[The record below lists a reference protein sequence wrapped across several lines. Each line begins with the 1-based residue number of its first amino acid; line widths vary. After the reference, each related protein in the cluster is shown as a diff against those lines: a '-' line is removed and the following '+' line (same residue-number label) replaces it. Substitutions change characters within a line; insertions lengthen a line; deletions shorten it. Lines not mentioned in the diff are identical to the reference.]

1 MSLARVIT
9 CAIIIVVGVNCK
21 SNQNESVISYL
32 QKYGYL
38 DNNNNGAQR
47 FLSSYN
53 TTQELHRAILLF
65 QEFYRLPGDG
75 ELNEETLNRM
85 RKPRCG
91 VEDISER
98 TFAPLS
104 NKWPKKHLKWNFHLT
119 NNLILNTT
127 RAAFDLWAANSSLTF
142 ERDSLNPDILISFRE
157 GRHTMLHSQRNELC
171 TASFK
176 GPHGDLAHA
185 FFPTGEPNY
194 VSEVHVDKA
203 ETWHIQLNKHPP
215 GTYNLLQTLTHKI
228 GHALDLPH
236 SFREDSVMYAYVPN
250 NIFPVQLSLEDIL
263 SIQHLYGAKEN
274 VNFPK
279 LATTTPTTPTTPTTT
294 TTTTTTTTK
303 DVEMDLC
310 TLRNVDTVLIT
321 NGRLY
326 ISHERYMWSID
337 IDGKTYKKPLLLTNY
352 MKFLPK
358 NFTRLTAAYQTPSG
372 NIVLFAG
379 NMSYMITYP
388 RLTLV
393 LNWPR
398 PYTDLGL
405 PDANAK
411 INAVLNT
418 NEGRTFIIYNDN
430 FVGEIDDCSMNIVRF
445 YHIDMIFPGI
455 PHNVSSAFRYIDGN
469 LYFIS
474 KNRFYRFNEF
484 TKTVTASGKLDLGI
498 IGITFPREGLMM
510 QLRDLLSR
518 FVRINSRETLNR
530 EEEK

>member
-1 MSLARVIT
+1 M
-9 CAIIIVVGVNCK
+9 AICNDGV
-21 SNQNESVISYL
+21 
-32 QKYGYL
+32 
-38 DNNNNGAQR
+38 QR
-47 FLSSYN
+47 FSSSSSSDN
-53 TTQELHRAILLF
+53 TTQELHRAISLF
-65 QEFYRLPGDG
+65 QEVYQLPGDG

-85 RKPRCG
+85 RQPRCG

-104 NKWPKKHLKWNFHLT
+104 NKWPKKHLKWNFHLA
-119 NNLILNTT
+119 NEWILKTA

-142 ERDSLNPDILISFRE
+142 ERNSLNPDILISFRE
-157 GRHTMLHSQRNELC
+157 GRHTMLHFLRNELC
-171 TASFK
+171 SASFK
-176 GPHGDLAHA
+176 GPHGDVAHA

-203 ETWHIQLNKHPP
+203 ETWHIQLNKNPP
-215 GTYNLLQTLTHKI
+215 GTYNLLQTLTHEI
-228 GHALDLPH
+228 GHFLGLAH
-236 SFREDSVMYAYVPN
+236 SFRKDSVMYGYVPDDM
-250 NIFPVQLSLEDIL
+250 FPVQLSLEDVL

-274 VNFPK
+274 AKIPK
-279 LATTTPTTPTTPTTT
+279 LATTTTTPTTT
-294 TTTTTTTTK
+294 TTTTTTTTIATTTK
-303 DVEMDLC
+303 DVETNLC
-310 TLRNVDTVLIT
+310 TLRNVDTVLIM
-321 NGRLY
+321 NGRVY
-326 ISHERYMWSID
+326 ISRDRYMWSID

-388 RLTLV
+388 RVKLMST
-393 LNWPR
+393 WPR
-398 PYTDLGL
+398 SYTDLGL

-418 NEGRTFIIYNDN
+418 NEGRTFVIYNNN
-430 FVGEIDDCSMNIVRF
+430 FVSEIDDCSMNIVKF
-445 YHIDMIFPGI
+445 YHIDTIFPGI
-455 PHNVSSAFRYIDGN
+455 PHSVLSAFRYIDGN

-484 TKTVTASGKLDLGI
+484 TKTITASGKFDLRILGI
-498 IGITFPREGLMM
+498 TCPRDGLMT

-518 FVRINSRETLNR
+518 FVRIDAFVKETSNR
-530 EEEK
+530 EEEEEQNDST